1 MIVQNQISCCLTEN
15 ININLDILTNSRV
28 ADVEHRKSK
37 DYQKYKDSKSI
48 SNKPKG
54 CKAFLRFPG
63 RFFFV
68 FIFIFLT
75 NTGYAAYTV
84 YDRWQDSRTTISHV
98 LLVIFTGNLMIYL
111 FYYTVRTWYASCF
124 GSKKMLKDEI
134 LKQNEGILNDLVI
147 LFHRLIMSKNDS

>member
-1 MIVQNQISCCLTEN
+1 MI
-15 ININLDILTNSRV
+15 INVDIMTNSRV

-48 SNKPKG
+48 SNEPKG

-68 FIFIFLT
+68 LIFIFLT

-134 LKQNEGILNDLVI
+134 LKQNEGIISDFLI
-147 LFHRLIMSKNDS
+147 LSDRIDNIHLTVKE

>member
-1 MIVQNQISCCLTEN
+1 M
-15 ININLDILTNSRV
+15 NINLDILTNSRV

-37 DYQKYKDSKSI
+37 DYQKYKESKSI
-48 SNKPKG
+48 SNEPKG
-54 CKAFLRFPG
+54 CKSFLRFPG

-75 NTGYAAYTV
+75 NAGYAAFTV
-84 YDRWQDSRTTISHV
+84 YDRWLDSRTTISHV

-124 GSKKMLKDEI
+124 GNKKMLKDEV
-134 LKQNEGILNDLVI
+134 LRQNEGIISYLLI
-147 LFHRLIMSKNDS
+147 LSYHVNNGVVKG